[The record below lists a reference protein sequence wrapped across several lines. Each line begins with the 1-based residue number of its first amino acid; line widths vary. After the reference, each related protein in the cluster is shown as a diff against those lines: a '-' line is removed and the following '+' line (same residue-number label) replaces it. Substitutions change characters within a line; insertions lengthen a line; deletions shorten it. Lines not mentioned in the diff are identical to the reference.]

1 MNKAERVL
9 KMLTELCAKNEA
21 ADVAIKYSTHSG
33 QFYLT
38 LPCEIKEGIC
48 LRGICEHRDTIE
60 AAAIAAVEAIKG
72 KLLIFNAYR
81 ENRKEVFFYLP
92 EEAHNG
98 QST

>member
-1 MNKAERVL
+1 MNRTERIL
-9 KMLTELCAKNEA
+9 KMLNELCRKNEVMNA
-21 ADVAIKYSTHSG
+21 AITYSTHSG

-60 AAAIAAVEAIKG
+60 EAAVAAVEAIKD

-81 ENRKEVFFYLP
+81 ENRKEVYFCLQ
-92 EEAHNG
+92 EEI
-98 QST
+98 